1 MHFPGANNRSGPAR
15 TPVPDAAGAVTV
27 TRLRPTA
34 GEARATGRPESRHPL
49 AVGPR
54 LTPEV
59 RG

>member
-1 MHFPGANNRSGPAR
+1 MHFPGANKRSGPAR
-15 TPVPDAAGAVTV
+15 TPVPDSADAGTDA
-27 TRLRPTA
+27 RLRPTA

-54 LTPEV
+54 LTPEG